1 MGYELE
7 FKLYFKFVLK
17 RIFREIF
24 KETANNRDCRVLPMT
39 LSRERELIKYR
50 DELDDFIREQMNI
63 FREIALK
70 VKDYFDTFL
79 MDAGMDDLDQ
89 VDKSFYYAFIL
100 EISRSIF
107 INWSVYKRH
116 REGFK
121 QEKNNGLR

>member
-1 MGYELE
+1 MMASSGKAELV
-7 FKLYFKFVLK
+7 KH
-17 RIFREIF
+17 R
-24 KETANNRDCRVLPMT
+24 
-39 LSRERELIKYR
+39 S
-50 DELDDFIREQMNI
+50 ELDEFIREQMNI

-79 MDAGMDDLDQ
+79 MEAGMDDLDQ

-116 REGFK
+116 KEGFRQDK
-121 QEKNNGLR
+121 DNGLR

>member
-1 MGYELE
+1 V
-7 FKLYFKFVLK
+7 KS
-17 RIFREIF
+17 REI
-24 KETANNRDCRVLPMT
+24 
-39 LSRERELIKYR
+39 ELVKHR
-50 DELDDFIREQMNI
+50 NELDEFIREQMNI

-79 MDAGMDDLDQ
+79 MEAGMDDLDQ

-116 REGFK
+116 KEGFK
-121 QEKNNGLR
+121 QEKGNGAR

>member
-1 MGYELE
+1 M
-7 FKLYFKFVLK
+7 KS
-17 RIFREIF
+17 REI
-24 KETANNRDCRVLPMT
+24 
-39 LSRERELIKYR
+39 ELVKHR
-50 DELDDFIREQMNI
+50 NELDEFIREQMNI

-79 MDAGMDDLDQ
+79 MEAGMDDLDQ

-116 REGFK
+116 KEGFK
-121 QEKNNGLR
+121 QEKGNGAR